1 MNDISKDKAKGT
13 RLKPVYFAP
22 GQEKNAAIEKADAWV
37 NGMKGILKSDIIF
50 KSPLAVTQEEE
61 LNRLDELIEQD
72 VDALMWSGGGSIYSC
87 RKLAKLGIPIIIW
100 GAGGYAHAGEW
111 DRRGFLESEGAEAYA
126 PLGPSEYDKVIRV
139 IGTPAKLKRSKAI
152 VFGAL
157 PNQSPMSSCWDLG
170 MIEREIGVEIKQID
184 TELLLEEF
192 NKVEV
197 EEGRKVFESW
207 KKDIE
212 RINGP
217 GEDEVMRVARLYV
230 VLKKFIER
238 ENANAITMNWFH
250 ILEWKSGIKG
260 IIPPCFAMA
269 HLTDEGIIA
278 GCEGDLNVLL
288 SMQILNYVS
297 GNTPI
302 MGNIYLH
309 PPLPTTDEPKVPRP
323 PTELKD
329 IKKNI
334 EENLITLSHG
344 VIPLSMCDTKF
355 VVEDYHGQG
364 RGVTGYCHLVEDKP
378 VTLARLSSDL
388 KKLLVIKGHLQK
400 CVNSVVCRFTAW
412 IKVQDVTAVAHN
424 AFSFHHA
431 MVYGD
436 QTKVLKALGEKLGI
450 EVIVV

>member
-1 MNDISKDKAKGT
+1 MNINKAKGT
-13 RLKPVYFAP
+13 RLKPVYFAF
-22 GQEKNAAIEKADAWV
+22 GQEKETAQEKAEAWV
-37 NGMKGILKSDIIF
+37 GGMKGILESDVAF
-50 KSPLAVTQEEE
+50 KAPLTLTQESD

-72 VDALMWSGGGSIYSC
+72 VDALMWPGGGSIYSC
-87 RKLAKLGIPIIIW
+87 RKLAKQEFPIIIW
-100 GAGGYAHAGEW
+100 GAGGYSHAGEW

-126 PLGPSEYDKVIRV
+126 PLGPSEHDKLIRL

-152 VFGAL
+152 TFGEV

-170 MIEREIGVEIKQID
+170 MIERKIGVEIKRID

-192 NKVEV
+192 NKVKI
-197 EEGRKVFESW
+197 EEGREVFESW

-212 RINGP
+212 RIDGP
-217 GEDEVMRVARLYV
+217 SEDEVVEVARLYV
-230 VLKKFIER
+230 AIKRFIER
-238 ENANAITMNWFH
+238 ENANAITLNWFH
-250 ILEWKSGIKG
+250 ILEWKSGIRG
-260 IIPPCFAMA
+260 VIPPCFPLAILM
-269 HLTDEGIIA
+269 DEGIIS

-323 PTELKD
+323 PTNLKD

-364 RGVTGYCHLVEDKP
+364 RGVLGYCHLVEDKP

-388 KKLLVIKGHLQK
+388 TKLLVIKGHLQK
-400 CVNSVVCRFTAW
+400 CVDSVVCRFTAW
-412 IKVQDVTAVAHN
+412 IKVADVAAVAHN

-436 QTKVLKALGEKLGI
+436 QTEVLKALGKRLGV

>member
-1 MNDISKDKAKGT
+1 MTKEKADGT
-13 RLKPVYFAP
+13 RLKPVYFAF
-22 GQEKNAAIEKADAWV
+22 GQEKETAQEKAEAWMDA
-37 NGMKGILKSDIIF
+37 MKGILASDVAF
-50 KSPLAVTQEEE
+50 KAPLALTQESD
-61 LNRLDELIEQD
+61 LNRLDELIEPD
-72 VDALMWSGGGSIYSC
+72 VDALMWPGGGSISSC
-87 RKLAKLGIPIIIW
+87 RKLAKQRLPIIIW
-100 GAGGYAHAGEW
+100 GGGGYSHAGEW

-126 PLGPSEYDKVIRV
+126 PLGPAEHDKLIRLL
-139 IGTPAKLKRSKAI
+139 GTPAKLKRSKALT
-152 VFGAL
+152 FGEV

-170 MIEREIGVEIKQID
+170 MIERQIGVEIKQID

-192 NKVEV
+192 NQVNA
-197 EEGRKVFESW
+197 EEGREVFASW
-207 KKDIE
+207 QQDIA
-212 RINGP
+212 RIDGP
-217 GEDEVMRVARLYV
+217 SEDEVVEVARLYV
-230 VLKKFIER
+230 AIKRFIER
-238 ENANAITMNWFH
+238 ENANAITLNWFH
-250 ILEWKSGIKG
+250 SLEWKSGIKG
-260 IIPPCFAMA
+260 VIPPCLPLAILM
-269 HLTDEGIIA
+269 DEGVIS

-323 PTELKD
+323 PTALED

-364 RGVTGYCHLVEDKP
+364 RGVLGYCHLVEDKP

-388 KKLLVIKGHLQK
+388 TKLLVIKGHLQK
-400 CVNSVVCRFTAW
+400 CVDSVVCRFTAW
-412 IKVQDVTAVAHN
+412 IKVADVAAVAHN

-436 QTKVLKALGEKLGI
+436 QTEVLKALGKRLGV